1 MLSGC
6 RIGNRRLKSALRRRE
21 AILVGAGISDVC
33 QGWCHPLG
41 LGTGPDDEIGLKSE
55 TPPAS
60 TVAATEQS
68 LAFSGVGEYSLT
80 SSTAKPHPAMQTLSP
95 TVLYRPLKEQYLV
108 HRNNLRSRLLYC
120 EVQAQLHCQLEVVS
134 SRRQA

>member
-55 TPPAS
+55 TPLNGRS
-60 TVAATEQS
+60 DGTVAGI
-68 LAFSGVGEYSLT
+68 FRSGG
-80 SSTAKPHPAMQTLSP
+80 
-95 TVLYRPLKEQYLV
+95 VLLDLF
-108 HRNNLRSRLLYC
+108 YC
-120 EVQAQLHCQLEVVS
+120 ETPSCNANPEPNSIV
-134 SRRQA
+134 